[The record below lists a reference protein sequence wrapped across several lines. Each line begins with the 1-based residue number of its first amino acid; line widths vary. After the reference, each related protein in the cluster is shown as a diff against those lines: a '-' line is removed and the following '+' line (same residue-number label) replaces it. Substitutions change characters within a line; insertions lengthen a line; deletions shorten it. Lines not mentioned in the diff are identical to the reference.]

1 MHTPLGIICVYMF
14 VTVSA
19 FPLLQNARLR
29 EENRLRK
36 IQEAKEHAERR
47 QKKKMSKSAAAAKQA
62 ERDQAT
68 SVMAEDKAED
78 KKRRFEFLLNSASGD
93 LFRKFVKVR
102 YPLSSLMPSPLKSS
116 RANHNNKARM
126 PRNEDPACL
135 VY

>member
-1 MHTPLGIICVYMF
+1 MSVF
-14 VTVSA
+14 VTIA
-19 FPLLQNARLR
+19 TCPLLQNARLR

-62 ERDQAT
+62 ERDHAT
-68 SVMAEDKAED
+68 SVMAEVKAED

-102 YPLSSLMPSPLKSS
+102 SSPAPVMPSLVTSS
-116 RANHNNKARM
+116 CQSK
-126 PRNEDPACL
+126 
-135 VY
+135 